1 MVVSTKINLLG
12 CRIAC
17 KINLNWIKGNVLKLM
32 WRDYLPLKIILAY
45 EDKKNHVKQNILVSS
60 LYSIITHSCRCIYY
74 IYKHVF
80 IHIARFY
87 HIDIVTANY

>member
-32 WRDYLPLKIILAY
+32 RRDYLLLKSVLTYQDETVTLRTISEFYRKIL
-45 EDKKNHVKQNILVSS
+45 SS
-60 LYSIITHSCRCIYY
+60 LI
-74 IYKHVF
+74 VF
-80 IHIARFY
+80 GEEG
-87 HIDIVTANY
+87 VGNE

>member
-32 WRDYLPLKIILAY
+32 WRDYLLLKSVLTYQDETVTLRTISEFYRKIL
-45 EDKKNHVKQNILVSS
+45 SS
-60 LYSIITHSCRCIYY
+60 LI
-74 IYKHVF
+74 VF
-80 IHIARFY
+80 GE
-87 HIDIVTANY
+87 

>member
-32 WRDYLPLKIILAY
+32 WRDYLLLKSVLTYQDETVTLRTISEFYRKIL
-45 EDKKNHVKQNILVSS
+45 SS
-60 LYSIITHSCRCIYY
+60 LI
-74 IYKHVF
+74 VF
-80 IHIARFY
+80 G
-87 HIDIVTANY
+87 VKEGVGNE